1 MVKNEFEWRKLS
13 GSVKVSVWVCE
24 REKKKDVVCVVFVLQ
39 RDLNHVVK
47 TGLRYNIAKI
57 SFNACIEMGLRYSAR
72 YRAIAQPMF
81 FYIFSR

>member
-47 TGLRYNIAKI
+47 TGLRY
-57 SFNACIEMGLRYSAR
+57 STRHR
-72 YRAIAQPMF
+72 TIAQPMF
-81 FYIFSR
+81 FYIFCR